1 MATMVTEVYD
11 ALKSAGV
18 AEDKARSAAVA
29 MANYEPRFA
38 GLASDLNLVKWMVG
52 FNLALTV
59 AVLFKLFH

>member
-29 MANYEPRFA
+29 MANYEPRFSA
-38 GLASDLNLVKWMVG
+38 IVTDLSLLKWMVG